1 MGMGK
6 SIQVASLI
14 SVLFRKTGTKEDKR
28 LIRLKQLNELYKS
41 DSKGKDAF
49 FTSKLFPEKTAT
61 TTSSSTSSNLNQTTT
76 SSSSACHSQ
85 YSPLELDYISTKPV
99 LIICPKSLI
108 DNWKNEINRWGYFSL
123 TILSS
128 SLKDDEISSL
138 IDNANQNK
146 FEILLISYS
155 QISKYYLY
163 LKKIGVYSL
172 IIYDEGHKL
181 KNSKSQLFQ
190 QISLIKK
197 KCSCNIILSGTP
209 IQNDLKELWSLLAL
223 ISTKGFIDKSL
234 FIKEIEKPIKLGMS
248 SAANEKTI
256 AMATKAREEL
266 LKILD
271 KCLLVR
277 KKTLLQEKKV
287 KKKSEEKGKKEKQ
300 AITEND
306 KKERQEITENVKKIK
321 KNQNAAKNRKNAD
334 REVVDEDEDDN
345 DDFIDENNDEKDE
358 ERPNEM
364 LLKGKDEIIVLCDL
378 SPLQKQMYEYCLSL
392 PDFDNVRFHA
402 LPCPCGSGVPR
413 GQCCLEY
420 QIPLIRDNS
429 GNVIGERKIKYVT
442 DQQKRKIDPRA
453 ILWRQFHE
461 NDQPCQYSGHLD
473 AIVPSASKKGGGG
486 SGCPLC
492 VLLPCLNKLNKIA
505 CHPMLLQS
513 DPKKMS
519 QSKVVK
525 AEEFL
530 SKAFTPEMVA
540 NLGGLQRS
548 YRLMDMKQSIEDS
561 GKMKTLREMLFYFIN
576 HQEKTLVFSLST
588 QVLDILETLF
598 LCEGWKYYRL
608 DGQTPMKKRQQ
619 LVDQF
624 NANNN
629 KQPSSSEGSTTS
641 TAMNRSDNVFVFLIS
656 SRAGGLGLN
665 LNTAS
670 KVIIF
675 DVDWNPIVDMQSQD
689 RAYRIGQKEHV
700 TVYRLVSKGTV
711 EEVSVQILFI
721 FMKQLNILLL
731 FFSLFLFSSWH
742 T

>member
-6 SIQVASLI
+6 SIQVAALI

-28 LIRLKQLNELYKS
+28 LIRLKQLNELYKA
-41 DSKGKDAF
+41 DSKSKDAF
-49 FTSKLFPEKTAT
+49 FTSKLFPEKTS
-61 TTSSSTSSNLNQTTT
+61 TSSSATTSSNLNQTTT
-76 SSSSACHSQ
+76 SSSSSAHSQ
-85 YSPLELDYISTKPV
+85 YTPLELDYISTKPV

-123 TILSS
+123 TVLSS
-128 SLKDDEISSL
+128 SLKDDEISNL

-155 QISKYYLY
+155 QINKYYLY
-163 LKKIGVYSL
+163 LKKVTVYSL

-197 KCSCNIILSGTP
+197 KCSCNVILSGTP

-234 FIKEIEKPIKLGMS
+234 FIKEIEKPIKMGMS
-248 SAANEKTI
+248 STSNEKTI

-277 KKTLLQEKKV
+277 KKTLLQGKKV
-287 KKKSEEKGKKEKQ
+287 KKKSEEKGKKEKHES
-300 AITEND
+300 TEN
-306 KKERQEITENVKKIK
+306 EKKIK
-321 KNQNAAKNRKNAD
+321 KKENTVKNRKDAD
-334 REVVDEDEDDN
+334 KRAVQEDEDNGADSTE
-345 DDFIDENNDEKDE
+345 ENNDEKDE
-358 ERPNEM
+358 AKPNEM

-429 GNVIGERKIKYVT
+429 GNVNAERKVKYVT

-486 SGCPLC
+486 TGCPLC

-525 AEEFL
+525 ADEFL

-629 KQPSSSEGSTTS
+629 KQASSNKGSTTS

-711 EEVSVQILFI
+711 EEVSVSDFI
-721 FMKQLNILLL
+721 HFLMKNN
-731 FFSLFLFSSWH
+731 
-742 T
+742 